1 MLKDFFY
8 LQRNDRQAIIAI
20 FSIITLAMALVLLIG
35 NSHEEPTSSN
45 QNADSIG
52 SGNGFKKESIN
63 DKEPMY
69 YKMEGSIHELFPFDP
84 NTASREQLLRLGLN
98 AWQVSS
104 IYRYRSKGGI
114 YRTPRDF
121 AQLYGLTKKQYE
133 VLEPYIR
140 ISDDYKPA
148 SDFYKRESYKER
160 YHEQRKQEAEQ
171 EEKPV
176 YNYPHKLKQGEQIA
190 VNSADTTELQKIPG
204 IGRFYAKAIVRY
216 REKLGGFTSSK
227 QLLEIEGL
235 PESAVP
241 FITINP
247 EGIRKL
253 DINHLSL
260 NQLRQHPYINF
271 YQAKAIC
278 DYRRLRGPIKSLE
291 ELKLLKDFPPAEI
304 ERLQPY
310 ISF

>member
-1 MLKDFFY
+1 MLEDFFY
-8 LQRNDRQAIIAI
+8 LQRNDRQAVIAI
-20 FSIITLAMALVLLIG
+20 LSIITLALALVMLIG
-35 NSHEEPTSSN
+35 NSHEPTPTMQDKDSVRTEKGVSKEPV
-45 QNADSIG
+45 
-52 SGNGFKKESIN
+52 N
-63 DKEPMY
+63 DKEPLY
-69 YKMEGSIHELFPFDP
+69 YKMDGTVHELFPFDP
-84 NTASREQLLRLGLN
+84 NTADRTELLRLGLN
-98 AWQVSS
+98 AWQISG
-104 IYRYRSKGGI
+104 ICRYRSKGGI

-133 VLEPYIR
+133 ILEPYIR

-148 SDFYKRESYKER
+148 SDFYKRESYKETYQETR
-160 YHEQRKQEAEQ
+160 RLEPEQAD
-171 EEKPV
+171 KPV
-176 YNYPHKLKQGEQIA
+176 YHYPHKLKSGEHIS

-204 IGRFYAKAIVRY
+204 IGRSYAKAIVRY
-216 REKLGGFTSSK
+216 REKLGGFTSST

-241 FITINP
+241 FITIDTG
-247 EGIRKL
+247 GIRKL

-278 DYRRLRGPIKSLE
+278 DYRRLRGPIKCLE